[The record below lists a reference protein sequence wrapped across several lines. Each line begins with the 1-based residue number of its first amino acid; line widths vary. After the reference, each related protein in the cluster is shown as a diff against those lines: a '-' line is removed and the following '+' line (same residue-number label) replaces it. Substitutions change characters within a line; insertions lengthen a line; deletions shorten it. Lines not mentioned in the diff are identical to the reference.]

1 MTDLELTRAQPPLTM
16 ARLKAIARREWWV
29 VAIVAVLSVVGGT
42 AYALAQPRSYISD
55 TSVYTGVPVSSV
67 AGSSGASVTY
77 PVASDE
83 ALSGQVLAAVAYLT
97 KQPVS
102 EVNLSAATSP
112 DGTVLFLSA
121 TERSPSKAVRTVLAA
136 QQAFIAARIQD
147 LDGEVASNL
156 QPLATLQRKLQALS
170 GPTGTTRPGAVRGT
184 TATTLPNDVSVE
196 AAVLAAQ
203 YSALYSEQV
212 QLELAAQAVRP
223 AQTGTPS
230 SAPVARGTETL
241 LLVALGAGLLAG
253 CGIALLRDLVRD
265 ELTDPAEVPELAEL
279 PLLGELPN
287 VRLRR
292 RQTLLDIFDGRLGEA
307 ARELRAGIA
316 LAPTRRPLKTF
327 LVSSG
332 SRGEGKSF
340 VAANL
345 AIANALNGARTVLV
359 SSDLRHPTLERLL
372 GSTVPAGGLVALQ
385 GNGHGSAKEEIALD
399 WIDVVSWP
407 TALEGLSLV
416 NVGPIS
422 ANPVDLLSSKAM
434 AELLGRLR
442 EEADVVILDSPP
454 LLAVADAQVLS
465 GYADAVLLVVATRR
479 SSKGEVRQALRI
491 FERNRAHM
499 LGFVMTGVAQ
509 RVPWRYRRYSKTG
522 FSARKR
528 LPAHKQGVTKARAP
542 VG

>member
-1 MTDLELTRAQPPLTM
+1 M

-29 VAIVAVLSVVGGT
+29 VAIMAVLSVMGGT
-42 AYALAQPRSYISD
+42 AYALVRPGSYASD
-55 TSVYTGVPVSSV
+55 TSVYTGVPVSPPTGSTSV
-67 AGSSGASVTY
+67 SY
-77 PVASDE
+77 PVATDE
-83 ALSGQVLAAVAYLT
+83 ALSSQVLAAVAHAT
-97 KQPVS
+97 KLPVS

-112 DGTVLFLSA
+112 DGTELLLSA
-121 TERSPSKAVRTVLAA
+121 TERTPSEAVRAVIAA
-136 QQAFIAARIQD
+136 QQAFIALRVQD
-147 LDGEVASNL
+147 LDAEIASNL

-170 GPTGTTRPGAVRGT
+170 GPTGTTRPGPGTARGT
-184 TATTLPNDVSVE
+184 TATTLPSNVSVE
-196 AAVLAAQ
+196 AGVLAAQ

-223 AQTGTPS
+223 AQTG
-230 SAPVARGTETL
+230 APPFARVARGTETL
-241 LLVALGAGLLAG
+241 LLIVFGAGLLAG

-279 PLLGELPN
+279 PLLGELPS

-292 RQTLLDIFDGRLGEA
+292 RQTLFDVFDGRLGEA

-327 LVSSG
+327 LVSSS

-345 AIANALNGARTVLV
+345 AVASALNGARTVLV

-372 GSTVPAGGLVALQ
+372 GSAVPAGGLVALR
-385 GNGHGSAKEEIALD
+385 GNGHGSASEDIALD

-407 TALEGLSLV
+407 TALDGLSLV

-422 ANPVDLLSSKAM
+422 ANPVDLLGSKAM
-434 AELLGRLR
+434 AELVGRLR

-454 LLAVADAQVLS
+454 LLVVADAQVLS
-465 GYADAVLLVVATRR
+465 AYADAVLLVVARGR
-479 SSKGEVRQALRI
+479 SSKGEVRRALRI

-509 RVPWRYRRYSKTG
+509 RVPRSYLRYSKTG
-522 FSARKR
+522 FRAHKR
-528 LPAHKQGVTKARAP
+528 SPAHKQGATNPRAP